1 MDISDEILEHA
12 MKHFDDAGIVAVESG
27 AVLIMGLE
35 HSKERNLDSGVVEHG
50 RFRNT
55 VWSQFAKPG
64 MTALIDFIE
73 ARDFKAESLGR
84 HGYPG
89 GGVMS
94 LKHMAVVAGLG
105 LQGKNTVILH
115 PKFGHRLRL
124 AALWTDAPLTATGP
138 GVREYK
144 EHPLCK
150 SCNIC
155 IDACPVEG
163 VLEPYRLAEPSQ
175 CLCNL
180 DSIVTRERQNECR
193 EACRRKCPVGQ
204 E

>member
-12 MKHFDDAGIVAVESG
+12 MTHFDDAGIVAVESG
-27 AVLIMGLE
+27 AILMLALE
-35 HSKERNLDSGVVEHG
+35 HSKERNLDQGVVEHG
-50 RFRNT
+50 RFRNI
-55 VWSQFAKPG
+55 VWPQYVKPG
-64 MTALIDFIE
+64 MTALIDALE
-73 ARDFKAESLGR
+73 ARGFKAETVGR
-84 HGYPG
+84 HGYPSG
-89 GGVMS
+89 DVMR
-94 LKHMAVVAGLG
+94 LKHMAVLAGLG
-105 LQGKNTVILH
+105 QQGKNTVILH

-124 AALWTDAPLTATGP
+124 AALWTDAPLTSTGP
-138 GVREYK
+138 GVQEYN

-163 VLEPYRLAEPSQ
+163 LLEPYRLVEPSQ

-180 DSIVTRERQNECR
+180 DSIVTRERQSECH
-193 EACRRKCPVGQ
+193 EACRTSCPVGR